1 MLNKK
6 NKMMYHFHEID
17 SKIVLWF
24 TQTNKYL
31 FFNSL
36 FYTIFKHFNEYSVE
50 DAKRYLVNDLQLNE
64 SLINVGYQSYKTIIN
79 NLSVTDSSQAKIPL
93 METVDKWYFTCT
105 YLVYGALIKLRFS
118 SNYVMELIHPKFEH
132 LLVEISILPSHTID
146 IVHQSENLYLILN
159 TKPVGVWPLDE
170 SHFLQGKF
178 ALQLINLCNNK
189 VESDWMAVL
198 HASAVYKED
207 KGFVFLGE
215 SGNGKSTATTLLTL
229 NGYKLLA
236 DDFVPVEVSNNKIY
250 SFPAAISIKE
260 KLLNV
265 MEGSFPQLSNSRL
278 RYKDE
283 HTNYKYLYPQE
294 CSKFVTSVPA
304 KALLFIK
311 YTKDSSTNLKSIST
325 CEALELIIPDSW
337 ISPLPQNVPSFLNW
351 IQEVPAYRIEYSD
364 NTEFINLINSL

>member
-6 NKMMYHFHEID
+6 NKMKYHYQEID

-24 TQTNKYL
+24 NKANKYL
-31 FFNSL
+31 FFDSL
-36 FYTIFKHFNEYSVE
+36 FYTLFKCYNECSKE
-50 DAKRYLVNDLQLNE
+50 EAEAYLTYELLLSKELIKE
-64 SLINVGYQSYKTIIN
+64 SYQWYKSIIDQ
-79 NLSVTDSSQAKIPL
+79 LSVQDTSQKKSTI

-105 YLVYGALIKLRFS
+105 YLVYGTLIKLRFS
-118 SNYVMELIHPKFEH
+118 SKYAMELIHPKFEH
-132 LLVEISILPSHTID
+132 LLVEVSILPSHTID

-170 SHFLQGKF
+170 AHFLQGKF

-260 KLLNV
+260 KLLNE
-265 MEGSFPQLSNSRL
+265 MEGSFPQLRNSRL

-311 YTKDSSTNLKSIST
+311 YTKDSSTNLKSLST
-325 CEALELIIPDSW
+325 CEALELLIPDSW